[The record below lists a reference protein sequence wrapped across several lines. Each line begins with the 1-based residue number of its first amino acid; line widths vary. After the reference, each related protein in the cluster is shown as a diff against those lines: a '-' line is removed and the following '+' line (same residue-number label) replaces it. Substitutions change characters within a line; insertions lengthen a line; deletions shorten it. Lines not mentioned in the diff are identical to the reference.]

1 MYFFNF
7 ILKHDPDILWES
19 PIQAILQIYINIQ
32 LQTREKTTQIV
43 NIVIVRSS
51 HQSRLF
57 IIICYLETQSH
68 TIQRQ
73 SSMQAKGTLF
83 LNPDHHQYYWT
94 AVHQSLK
101 LILAA
106 QTLRPGQNSTP
117 PQAQIP
123 HRIMKDG
130 KGEKCRMQ
138 PGNHCQD
145 CTYCVSLLSV
155 RLCSYFEGS
164 SSRSTSHEFC

>member
-1 MYFFNF
+1 M
-7 ILKHDPDILWES
+7 
-19 PIQAILQIYINIQ
+19 NIQ
-32 LQTREKTTQIV
+32 LQTRKDNPDSKHCNSPQ
-43 NIVIVRSS
+43 
-51 HQSRLF
+51 
-57 IIICYLETQSH
+57 
-68 TIQRQ
+68 Q
-73 SSMQAKGTLF
+73 SSITFIHHHMLSGNPVTHNTKTKLYASKRTLF